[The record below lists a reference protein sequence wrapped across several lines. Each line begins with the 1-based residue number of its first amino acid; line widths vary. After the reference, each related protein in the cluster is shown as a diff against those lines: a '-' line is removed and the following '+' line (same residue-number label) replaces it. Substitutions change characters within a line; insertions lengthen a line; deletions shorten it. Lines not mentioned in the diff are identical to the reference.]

1 MDGSQISRRVKATLL
16 RGAAGSA
23 VLVAATIGAAGG
35 IATSGGSAAF
45 AAAAPYELYCPKTPV
60 GDIALNDVTTTGTI
74 TPANP
79 AVGSTFQI
87 TGYQANV
94 TIPAAIVTAAAALGN
109 PSIQGSA
116 TAKIDMTGATPATM
130 SSPTLSFNQTIPTP
144 VPANGLALTLPSTP
158 ANLGP
163 FTATSSNI
171 VATVDK
177 STQLSL
183 VVTGNTL
190 TLTCTSYANDTI
202 AKSGIVQA
210 PNTLPASAQ
219 PISPPLASTTGGAPT
234 TPTTAP
240 PTSPSSSLA
249 QTGAGPGVWL
259 LGELGLGTLV
269 LAGVLLLGDRARRAF
284 ALSRHGGSGAG
295 RGGGS

>member
-23 VLVAATIGAAGG
+23 VLVAATIGAVGG
-35 IATSGGSAAF
+35 IATGGGSAAW

-60 GDIALNDVTTTGTI
+60 GDIALNNVTTTGTI

-87 TGYQANV
+87 TGYQATV

-144 VPANGLALTLPSTP
+144 VPSSGLNLTLPSTP

-177 STQLSL
+177 ATSLSL

-190 TLTCTSYANDTI
+190 TLTCTAYANNTI
-202 AKSGIVQA
+202 ANSGIVQA
-210 PNTLPASAQ
+210 PGLPASAQ
-219 PISPPLASTTGGAPT
+219 AISPPLASTTAGAT
-234 TPTTAP
+234 TATTAP

-259 LGELGLGTLV
+259 LGELGLGTLA
-269 LAGVLLLGDRARRAF
+269 LAAVLLLGDRARRAL
-284 ALSRHGGSGAG
+284 ALSRHGSSGVG
-295 RGGGS
+295 RKGGD